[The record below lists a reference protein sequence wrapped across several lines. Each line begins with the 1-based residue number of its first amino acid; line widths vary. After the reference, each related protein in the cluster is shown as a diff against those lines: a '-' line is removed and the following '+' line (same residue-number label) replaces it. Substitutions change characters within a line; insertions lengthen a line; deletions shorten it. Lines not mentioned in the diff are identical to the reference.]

1 MSQKQPIYNL
11 PSLIITVYPSH
22 SFQCKAKTWCHFYY
36 FLCFPYSL
44 KHQKILLALPINIH
58 QEFDLHFLL
67 WPHPFFQDTSFFLR
81 LNHCLGTLASSL
93 FQLLLTITYKVAIIG
108 LTICN
113 LRGLLSI
120 CQTYQTSSCIKVL
133 ELAWRFF
140 ITAYII
146 PDFSW
151 NHHQINL
158 CKLVYVFCPRK
169 LRNVLWNMK
178 KYTS

>member
-1 MSQKQPIYNL
+1 MS
-11 PSLIITVYPSH
+11 
-22 SFQCKAKTWCHFYY
+22 
-36 FLCFPYSL
+36 
-44 KHQKILLALPINIH
+44 
-58 QEFDLHFLL
+58 FLL
-67 WPHPFFQDTSFFLR
+67 FSLFPIFIKTSENSASFAYKYTSRVWFTFSTLTTSFFQDISFFLR